1 VDLITKEMVDLAIET
16 SLDTL
21 AKFVDVDDKEYFWL
35 KFNKIPA
42 LFKSYKSKTHAEALT
57 LKKEVEKV
65 NEKKEKK
72 YE

>member
-1 VDLITKEMVDLAIET
+1 MVDLAIET

-42 LFKSYKSKTHAEALT
+42 LLKSYKTKTLTEALT
-57 LKKEVEKV
+57 LKKETKKAK
-65 NEKKEKK
+65 EKKEK
-72 YE
+72 